1 MRCSLCSSGPTN
13 SRQKSWTNQI
23 VFTLSGRCVIQV
35 RPYHCIV
42 YPRVHC
48 AVQFSALGY
57 TTPVCK
63 ILTVSSA
70 SSCSSWCHR
79 WLLTLWVSW
88 DSCSLSTLLQV
99 RIQSCRALFGQDEL
113 NEGQT
118 HSKLELPYQIRA
130 CIALS
135 SRVPQGIQHLNL
147 IRPPAPPFSPMHAHT
162 YIVASTLPHFRFAN
176 VIATYNNLWCTFIA
190 IAKQVIPCR
199 SKITYNASS

>member
-1 MRCSLCSSGPTN
+1 MRCSLCSSGPPN

-23 VFTLSGRCVIQV
+23 VFTLAGRCVTQV
-35 RPYHCIV
+35 RSYHCIV

-63 ILTVSSA
+63 IITVSSA

-79 WLLTLWVSW
+79 WLLILHVCLETPAHCALSSRWEFKVVGHFLDRTSW
-88 DSCSLSTLLQV
+88 MRGRRTANWSY
-99 RIQSCRALFGQDEL
+99 
-113 NEGQT
+113 
-118 HSKLELPYQIRA
+118 PYHIRA

-135 SRVPQGIQHLNL
+135 SRVPQGKQHLNL
-147 IRPPAPPFSPMHAHT
+147 NRPP
-162 YIVASTLPHFRFAN
+162 PHPSRRHSHIQQF
-176 VIATYNNLWCTFIA
+176 NLWCTFMA